1 MLYMDGSINFACQ
14 IVFLNETGPLINNV
28 IWIICFLFLFLNDV
42 IWIVDSFNSI
52 IGEESCINHDFLMLN
67 LASRLHSVCNYLQL
81 CISACLGI
89 LLWTI
94 ITVLI
99 RERERERERQS
110 FIWYAT
116 LEEAASLDFI
126 FK

>member
-28 IWIICFLFLFLNDV
+28 IWIICFLFFFLNDV

-67 LASRLHSVCNYLQL
+67 LARRLHSVCKLLAVVHL
-81 CISACLGI
+81 CLLGNSSLDHHHCLYK
-89 LLWTI
+89 
-94 ITVLI
+94 
-99 RERERERERQS
+99 RERERGRES
-110 FIWYAT
+110 FIWCAT

-126 FK
+126 FR